1 MSQQVSLKLQSSE
14 EASEN
19 VKFEDII
26 DQIGGNGKFQ
36 LRHNIIFICLSAT
49 FLSMTIYG
57 KMLAITVPDH
67 WCFVPGIEK
76 ANVSVDTWK
85 DMTIPRNGKT
95 YSACLMYKSPGEKN
109 ETIPCMYG
117 WEYDDSW
124 FSLTAASQEN
134 WVCDKAVYV
143 HTSIS
148 MALLFSTFFG
158 VAFFYFGDR
167 FGRRK
172 QYIFCMCLAIIF
184 RGMQPFT
191 ASIFPLFVT
200 ASAIA
205 SAASMPAAESVLAIG
220 IELCGIRHRS
230 ANNFRLSLCFAM
242 GTISIILIAWILRNW
257 VYFMLVAAVLC
268 AIPLFFIRY
277 LPESPRWCVAKGH
290 PERALKVLRGVAT
303 TNGRVL
309 PDDTLIKL
317 KNLSKQT
324 TGKLSLKTIFLNKIL
339 LKNTLLLIWSRT
351 ASGLI
356 TLTLLLSTKAF
367 GGNPFVPF
375 IGQAALHIPAISM
388 SHYVGNKFGRRCS
401 HSFTVLTAAI
411 LLYLIICLITASSP
425 QWMVTA
431 STLAVQFCAQAS
443 VSFTNLQS
451 LEIHPTCVRQTSVA
465 MEYMLMNAVICV
477 APYIAFVGAEIES
490 RYMFGIL
497 GTIMLIT
504 SLLISFLP
512 ESLNKI
518 LPETLVDVST
528 FGQSQKYW
536 IFFPKGMLGSR
547 KA

>member
-1 MSQQVSLKLQSSE
+1 
-14 EASEN
+14 
-19 VKFEDII
+19 
-26 DQIGGNGKFQ
+26 
-36 LRHNIIFICLSAT
+36 
-49 FLSMTIYG
+49 MTIYG

-158 VAFFYFGDR
+158 VTFFYFGDR

-257 VYFMLVAAVLC
+257 VYFTLVAAVLC

-339 LKNTLLLIWSRT
+339 LKNTLLLIWSRFRT
-351 ASGLI
+351 YYTYSAVEYQGIWRKSFCSLHWAGSSSYTSHKYVTLCWQQIWKTMFTFVYSANCSYFVIPYHLLNHCIITTMDGNCQYSGGAVLCSSISLI
-356 TLTLLLSTKAF
+356 HKLAEPGDTSYMCQT
-367 GGNPFVPF
+367 
-375 IGQAALHIPAISM
+375 
-388 SHYVGNKFGRRCS
+388 NKCGYGIYAYECCYMCS
-401 HSFTVLTAAI
+401 SIH
-411 LLYLIICLITASSP
+411 C
-425 QWMVTA
+425 
-431 STLAVQFCAQAS
+431 FC
-443 VSFTNLQS
+443 
-451 LEIHPTCVRQTSVA
+451 
-465 MEYMLMNAVICV
+465 
-477 APYIAFVGAEIES
+477 
-490 RYMFGIL
+490 
-497 GTIMLIT
+497 
-504 SLLISFLP
+504 
-512 ESLNKI
+512 
-518 LPETLVDVST
+518 
-528 FGQSQKYW
+528 
-536 IFFPKGMLGSR
+536 GSR
-547 KA
+547 N